1 VEEELHGGLLPDEA
15 DLVKLSV
22 VIPTIT
28 GRELN
33 LANTRE
39 AYAITAPDAEI
50 IVVKDKPNWPA
61 ACNEGYRRS
70 KGDIVHFTADD
81 LEPLPGWWQEVTAAL
96 GTEDI
101 LPAAKVLN
109 HSADG
114 PWDNQ
119 GDGDHPHFT
128 RVPIMRRDQWERIGE
143 WPEFNYVADVWV
155 SEKGRTLGIETVMF
169 YSYAFVHHWAQHGR
183 RDGPQD
189 MAAAANTL
197 TELRAAL

>member
-1 VEEELHGGLLPDEA
+1 
-15 DLVKLSV
+15 VKLSV

-28 GRELN
+28 GRELD

-39 AYAITAPDAEI
+39 AYATTAPDAELVI
-50 IVVKDKPNWPA
+50 VKDKPNWPA

-81 LEPLPGWWQEVTAAL
+81 LEPLPGWWQEVTAAME
-96 GTEDI
+96 TEDI

-114 PWDNQ
+114 PWDNH
-119 GDGDHPHFT
+119 GDGPDGGHPHFT

-143 WPEFNYVADVWV
+143 WPAFNYVADVWV
-155 SEKGRTLGIETVMF
+155 SEKGRTLGIETRMF

-189 MAAAANTL
+189 MAAAGNKLA
-197 TELRAAL
+197 ELRAAM